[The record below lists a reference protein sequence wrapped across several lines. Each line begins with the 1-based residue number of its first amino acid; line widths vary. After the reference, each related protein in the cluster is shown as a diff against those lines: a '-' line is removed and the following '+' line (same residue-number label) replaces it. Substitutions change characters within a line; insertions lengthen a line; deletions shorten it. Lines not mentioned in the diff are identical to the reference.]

1 VIKMT
6 FKPKCGICGSELI
19 TAFLPNG
26 LRIAI
31 CPNVKGRTVKIG
43 LTTKQIEIWC
53 DMQPTSEKTVRF
65 RPIDKTQQKA
75 WEEYTKNK
83 GLRETFNRIVSNRY
97 YEILK
102 TATYDIIPENQLLEQ
117 TNLALLMELPL
128 LQLPKLFNSAIKL
141 SRAMGLNPIRG
152 IEAISKGI
160 GRRSW
165 MILDNIGIKVKRGLK
180 GEKWKEETINQVLKK
195 ASELT
200 DPTETEM
207 EKLRILKNET
217 DGLIQL
223 GKQLIS

>member
-1 VIKMT
+1 MT

>member
-1 VIKMT
+1 M
-6 FKPKCGICGSELI
+6 FKAKCGICGSELI

-141 SRAMGLNPIRG
+141 SRAMGLNPTKG

-180 GEKWKEETINQVLKK
+180 GEQWTKEAIKQALTK
-195 ASELT
+195 ASELP
-200 DPTETEM
+200 DPTKEEM
-207 EKLRILKNET
+207 EKLIKERNEL
-217 DGLIQL
+217 DGLIEL
-223 GKQLIS
+223 GKKLVSEEK